1 MLWWAATQGSRT
13 LWLHA
18 STHSLACR
26 PCRSRRLRPRRSGAP
41 PTCIGGLPRRRST
54 RPSLVLACLALG
66 CNLGVLLLAP
76 MRLSMNQ
83 GGNRHACLCAGST
96 PVVWAAA
103 GTLSPTFVVCLS
115 LAAALVCKWARKGH
129 DGRAERVW
137 WTVFILGGISLVL
150 ILLPLVGGLSLVSLP
165 LSDVCRILP
174 NATGPSHLADPAYLV
189 PNPIPLLRYLPSA
202 ACLPQPASRFL
213 GGYSDCA
220 LARAACFMM
229 DMTGQDSK
237 GN

>member
-1 MLWWAATQGSRT
+1 M
-13 LWLHA
+13 
-18 STHSLACR
+18 
-26 PCRSRRLRPRRSGAP
+26 
-41 PTCIGGLPRRRST
+41 
-54 RPSLVLACLALG
+54 
-66 CNLGVLLLAP
+66 
-76 MRLSMNQ
+76 
-83 GGNRHACLCAGST
+83 
-96 PVVWAAA
+96 VWAAA

>member
-1 MLWWAATQGSRT
+1 M
-13 LWLHA
+13 
-18 STHSLACR
+18 
-26 PCRSRRLRPRRSGAP
+26 
-41 PTCIGGLPRRRST
+41 
-54 RPSLVLACLALG
+54 
-66 CNLGVLLLAP
+66 
-76 MRLSMNQ
+76 
-83 GGNRHACLCAGST
+83 
-96 PVVWAAA
+96 
-103 GTLSPTFVVCLS
+103 
-115 LAAALVCKWARKGH
+115 CKWARKGH

-202 ACLPQPASRFL
+202 ACLPLPASRFL

>member
-1 MLWWAATQGSRT
+1 M
-13 LWLHA
+13 
-18 STHSLACR
+18 
-26 PCRSRRLRPRRSGAP
+26 
-41 PTCIGGLPRRRST
+41 
-54 RPSLVLACLALG
+54 G
-66 CNLGVLLLAP
+66 CNLGALVLAP

-83 GGNRHACLCAGST
+83 GGNRHAYLCAGST

-189 PNPIPLLRYLPSA
+189 PNPIFLLRYLPSA
-202 ACLPQPASRFL
+202 ACLPQPASRIL
-213 GGYSDCA
+213 GGCNDCA